1 MVGQKVNIRLLQI
14 IKGSAFFEDIAD
26 ILVVLFAA
34 ALLPEGIGIAVIN
47 GRPPAFIQCRFK
59 RFTPSEFRTSVGQDD
74 PEELPE
80 QFDSKPALQLIKDT
94 QDLIL
99 GLR

>member
-14 IKGSAFFEDIAD
+14 IKRSAFFEDIAD

-47 GRPPAFIQCRFK
+47 GSSSAFIHCCLK
-59 RFTPSEFRTSVGQDD
+59 RFPPGEFGSAVSQDD
-74 PEELPE
+74 SEELSK
-80 QFDSKPALQLIKDT
+80 QFSSKLAFQLIKDT
-94 QDLIL
+94 QDLIF